1 VKYANYLVCCD
12 NGTILI
18 FITEMDTKSIQAAV
32 MGTAA
37 FVIVVDDVVLN
48 NTRSTSFIPREP
60 HVNQELK

>member
-1 VKYANYLVCCD
+1 MD
-12 NGTILI
+12 N
-18 FITEMDTKSIQAAV
+18 KSIQAAV